1 MFPAMDEAAEIK
13 ASHLRNY
20 KREWMARRRQQI
32 KAESGEEVRLFLPKE
47 LAADLRDLK
56 PNGFTMR
63 RWLVAQLQLMAANRP
78 DQPVASS
85 RSAAISTAEQRP
97 NRAV

>member
-1 MFPAMDEAAEIK
+1 MDTEAEIK
-13 ASHLRNY
+13 ASKRRRY
-20 KREWMARRRQQI
+20 KRAWIAKRRQQI
-32 KAESGEEVRLFLPKE
+32 KDEHGEEVRLFLPKQ

-56 PNGFTMR
+56 PNGFTLR
-63 RWLVAQLQLMAANRP
+63 RWLVAQLQLMVANRP